1 MLYALWFISMNIDSL
16 SSSAYK
22 RTLELTISLF
32 HLTPLYFYHYTF
44 FYQSLRSLTFALC
57 SLFRLETSQRSLMAA
72 QDEHKALSDLNDML
86 RRHND
91 NLKSQHDW

>member
-1 MLYALWFISMNIDSL
+1 MLMSDSL

-22 RTLELTISLF
+22 LTPELTISLF
-32 HLTPLYFYHYTF
+32 QTPSYTF
-44 FYQSLRSLTFALC
+44 TTIRFFNQSLRSLTFALC